1 MKFKIDLGVSSFNDL
16 QILNPFCPLINI
28 YVSIDRNHTIF
39 NIDNIKFKEK
49 FYYNELKNIYID
61 SIINYLNVK
70 SNELFLNDI
79 KGHLLEK
86 NIILNILTGQI
97 NSKIYKNYLNFKEIK
112 IQSLYCLNYNKDIN
126 YEDNKNKNVVITQ
139 ENQTSE
145 FYDFAFKINKNNK
158 NYMKFIQ
165 ISIFKDDIDLSK
177 LNKESITLDLIN
189 FNLDKEKL
197 NIGKIESY
205 SFIIITSI
213 NVFKDYKKL
222 DDKNKVNNTFF
233 KMKEFCKKNNFE
245 FYIYDYFE
253 NEINI

>member
-1 MKFKIDLGVSSFNDL
+1 M
-16 QILNPFCPLINI
+16 
-28 YVSIDRNHTIF
+28 
-39 NIDNIKFKEK
+39 
-49 FYYNELKNIYID
+49 
-61 SIINYLNVK
+61 
-70 SNELFLNDI
+70 
-79 KGHLLEK
+79 
-86 NIILNILTGQI
+86 TGQI
-97 NSKIYKNYLNFKEIK
+97 NSKIYKHYLNFKEIK

-205 SFIIITSI
+205 SFVIIISI
-213 NVFKDYKKL
+213 NVFKDYKNYMIK
-222 DDKNKVNNTFF
+222 KVNNRFF
-233 KMKEFCKKNNFE
+233 
-245 FYIYDYFE
+245 
-253 NEINI
+253 